1 MASYEIIEPD
11 RKGNPR
17 IRITAEFGY
26 DESGKRLRKR
36 KTVTLTKLN
45 QANIINAISQFEKSI
60 GIEDVVVNKST
71 KISFKSFSEKFMDDY
86 VRVELK
92 VKSRNTYEN
101 YLKQGIVDHFDKML
115 LHKITSTQI
124 NLFFIQQKKLN
135 AGSIVEKYG
144 LLKSMFN
151 KAIEWGYIEKNPLD
165 SVKKPMRSSNN
176 KSNYYNK
183 KQIDLLLGVL
193 DELHNKHRLQIKLAL
208 FCGLRMSEIAGLRF
222 NSIDYENGEIK
233 VDKTLQYDKESKKHF
248 LDTTKTDEVRSVIAP
263 NSLIAELR
271 DYVETKQKKL
281 DKLGDKCQFIYDK
294 NNKPIYLI
302 FSKDNG
308 YPNHPDR
315 MSKQWSDIVK
325 QYNLPRITFHGLR
338 HTFASYLLSQ
348 NVNIKVIQEQLGH
361 KNIKETLNTY
371 SHIDKLQKL
380 RASELFEDL

>member
-1 MASYEIIEPD
+1 MASYEVIEPD

-45 QANIINAISQFEKSI
+45 QANIINAITQFEKSI
-60 GIEDVVVNKST
+60 GIEDVVVSKST
-71 KISFKSFSEKFMDDY
+71 KITFKSFSEKFMDDY

-92 VKSRNTYEN
+92 VKSRNAYEN

-165 SVKKPMRSSNN
+165 SIKKPIRSPNN

-183 KQIDLLLGVL
+183 KQIDLLLDVL
-193 DELHNKHRLQIKLAL
+193 DELHIKHRLQIKLAL

-222 NSIDYENGEIK
+222 SAIDFENSEIR
-233 VDKTLQYDKESKKHF
+233 VDKTLQYDKENKQHF
-248 LDTTKTDEVRSVIAP
+248 LGTTKTDEARIVIAP
-263 NSLIAELR
+263 NSLMSELKE
-271 DYVETKQKKL
+271 YVEAKQKKL

-325 QYNLPRITFHGLR
+325 QYNLPRISFHGLR

>member
-71 KISFKSFSEKFMDDY
+71 KISFKSFCEKFMDDY

-101 YLKQGIVDHFDKML
+101 YLKQGIVDHFEKML
-115 LHKITSTQI
+115 LPKITSTQI

-144 LLKSMFN
+144 LLKTMFN

-165 SVKKPMRSSNN
+165 SVKKPTRSSNN